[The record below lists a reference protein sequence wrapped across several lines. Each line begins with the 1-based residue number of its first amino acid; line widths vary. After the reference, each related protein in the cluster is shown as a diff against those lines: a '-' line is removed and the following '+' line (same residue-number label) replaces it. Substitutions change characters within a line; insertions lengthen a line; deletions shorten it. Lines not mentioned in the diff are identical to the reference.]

1 MILSGALCF
10 GDVLTIR
17 PTTTLQAQTAN
28 NTSAANS
35 FVSQSNG
42 NIGASNVSKVSVR
55 SLLSAN
61 SAAPI
66 YAHLMLWFGEASH
79 MDVGYNSTDPEQVH
93 SQIED
98 MISRGIDGVI
108 IDWYGPGDQTD
119 RGTELVMKEAELH
132 PGFTFAIMVDK
143 GAIEWHSCSGC
154 NAQEALTADLQYV
167 ERHYFASPAY
177 LKRNGQPVI
186 TNFDIDLFYS
196 IDWATLQSALRV
208 TPAFLFQ
215 DANGFT
221 HALSQGSYAW
231 VMPTAS
237 DYGLDYLTNF
247 YNTGIA
253 YPSEEAVG
261 AAYKGFNDSLASW
274 GSGRVMDQQC
284 GQTWLQTFSQ
294 LNSSYDSAD
303 PHPALQ
309 LVTWNDYEE
318 GTEIET
324 GIDNCLSLSASGGG
338 GSLQWAVTGQE
349 STIDHYT
356 IFISKDGRGLMPLK
370 NLPSSSNS
378 LNLCDYSLAKERY
391 FLYVQAV
398 GMPTMIN
405 HMSNAVPYTPECG
418 N

>member
-1 MILSGALCF
+1 MFCGSACF
-10 GDVLTIR
+10 GDVLTVH
-17 PTTTLQAQTAN
+17 PTTTLQAQTGN
-28 NTSAANS
+28 NTSAADS

-42 NIGASNVSKVSVR
+42 NAGATNVSKVSIR
-55 SLLSAN
+55 TLLSSN
-61 SAAPI
+61 SASPV
-66 YAHLMLWFGEASH
+66 YAHLMLWFGGTNH
-79 MDVGYNSTDPEQVH
+79 MDVGYSSTDPAQVR
-93 SQIED
+93 SQIQD
-98 MISRGIDGVI
+98 MISRGIDGVV

-119 RGTELVMKEAELH
+119 RGTELVMKEAEKH
-132 PGFTFAIMVDK
+132 PGFTFAIMIDK
-143 GAIEWHSCSGC
+143 GAIQWHSCSGC
-154 NAQEALTADLQYV
+154 NAQQALTADLQYI

-177 LKRNGQPVI
+177 LKRNGQPVV

-196 IDWATLQSALRV
+196 IDWAALQSSLTV

-215 DANGFT
+215 DSNGFT
-221 HALSQGSYAW
+221 HDLSQGSYAW

-237 DYGLDYLTNF
+237 NYGLDYLSNF

-253 YPSEEAVG
+253 YPTEEAVG

-274 GSGRVMDQQC
+274 GSGRVMSQQC

-294 LNSSYDSAD
+294 INSSYYSSD
-303 PHPALQ
+303 PQPALQ

-324 GIDNCLSLSASGGG
+324 GIDNCVSLTANHTGNT
-338 GSLQWAVTGQE
+338 LQWTVAGQQN
-349 STIDHYT
+349 TVDHYQV
-356 IFISKDGRGLMPLK
+356 FISRDGRGLMPLK
-370 NLPSSSNS
+370 DVPAVSNS
-378 LNLCDYSLAKERY
+378 LNLCDYSLAKEQY

-405 HMSNAVPYTPECG
+405 HMSNAVLYTPRCG